1 MILSYVSRVVIYKQ
15 CFSNKGSRVIIY
27 ERNVYK
33 IEQCCLIETNFY

>member
-33 IEQCCLIETNFY
+33 IDHWCVERP